1 MNKNRTIT
9 IKSKSG
15 ITYKIDKV
23 TKRIKVKKIKKLKD
37 KKNINPFERKNR
49 RNFKD
54 SGRIEGTSKIDSRFD
69 KMK

>member
-1 MNKNRTIT
+1 LKNSKKIDIKKLKKSMNKNRTIT

-49 RNFKD
+49 RTFN
-54 SGRIEGTSKIDSRFD
+54 
-69 KMK
+69 